1 MIRYPPLGDA
11 ATRAIAHVSGK
22 SAGGPLVPGSR
33 VTVHFHP
40 DRAYGGEPMLG
51 AMADRAA
58 RDTVD
63 DPRDAFAVEVIGVRA
78 ENPPAAGRR

>member
-1 MIRYPPLGDA
+1 MTRYPLLGDA

-22 SAGGPLVPGSR
+22 SAGGPLLPGSR

-51 AMADRAA
+51 AR
-58 RDTVD
+58 RRR
-63 DPRDAFAVEVIGVRA
+63 PVRFVLHR
-78 ENPPAAGRR
+78 ETLS